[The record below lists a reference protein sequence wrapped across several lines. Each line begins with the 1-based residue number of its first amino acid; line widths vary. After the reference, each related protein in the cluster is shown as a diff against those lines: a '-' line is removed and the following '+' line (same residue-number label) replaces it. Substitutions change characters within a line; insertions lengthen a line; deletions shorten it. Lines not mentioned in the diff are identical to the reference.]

1 MIHDIRLQ
9 HFRSYSDKGFTFNK
23 GVNVIVGKNGSGK
36 TNLLEAI
43 LFLASGSS
51 FRSDDKNLVQFDHR
65 WARLDGNF
73 SGGSRTSKLEMTGEE
88 KASKN
93 FIIDGK
99 QAKRLTRQSSIPA
112 VLFEP
117 DHLQLLSR
125 EPKIRRQFFD
135 DLLSK
140 LHPEYKATLTD
151 YRRALA
157 QRNALLKFV
166 SPNKPDQLFVWNVRM
181 SELGSKIAVI
191 RQQLLE
197 DINETISGI
206 YENIAKKSSKAEV
219 HYVTKLDKQN
229 YASSLLRRLEDTVGL
244 DKERGF
250 TSSGPHRDDYNFLLN
265 DKQASLSA
273 SRGEVRSLLLALKI
287 IEFHKVGEVF
297 GQAPILLLDDVFSEL
312 DKTRQSKLVEYLSN
326 TQVIITSTHADFP
339 VFGKSNQTIKL

>member
-9 HFRSYSDKGFTFNK
+9 HFRSYSDKNFAFSK

-43 LFLASGSS
+43 LFLATGGS
-51 FRSDDKNLVQFDHR
+51 FRSDDKNLIQFNHP

-73 SGGSRTSKLEMTGEE
+73 SNGSRTAKLEISGEE
-88 KASKN
+88 KTNKS

-99 QAKRLTRQSSIPA
+99 QVKRLSRQSSMPA

-125 EPKIRRQFFD
+125 EPSIRRQVFN
-135 DLLSK
+135 DLLYK
-140 LHPEYKATLTD
+140 LNPEYKAILTD

-157 QRNALLKFV
+157 QRNALLKFI

-181 SELGSKIAVI
+181 SELGSKIALI

-197 DINETISGI
+197 SINERLSDVYQDISNRPTRTEI
-206 YENIAKKSSKAEV
+206 

-229 YASSLLRRLEDTVGL
+229 YASSLLRRLEDTVEL

-250 TSSGPHRDDYNFLLN
+250 TSSGPHRDDYNFILN
-265 DKQASLSA
+265 DKPASSSA

-287 IEFHKVGEVF
+287 IEFKKVEEIF
-297 GQAPILLLDDVFSEL
+297 ERTPILLLDDVFSEL
-312 DKTRQSKLVEYLSN
+312 DKTRQAKLVEYLSN
-326 TQVIITSTHADFP
+326 TQVIITSTHTEFP
-339 VFGKSNQTIKL
+339 MLGKNKQTIKL